1 MDDLFANDERIFS
14 DEDLLLGNADEA
26 WNCDGCPPPVFNLPP
41 PPRPPWLEDL
51 DDCGSKGSITL
62 SEMLSSVESCDNTI
76 IRDSHTLFEDTFH
89 SVAVIVVSAIVLVMV
104 VLVAAIMI
112 FKWVNQLLSLLM
124 QL

>member
-62 SEMLSSVESCDNTI
+62 SGVSLTVNEASESTFGVNLI
-76 IRDSHTLFEDTFH
+76 PHTLAATNLKDLASGALNGLAFDPLRRH
-89 SVAVIVVSAIVLVMV
+89 SGT
-104 VLVAAIMI
+104 
-112 FKWVNQLLSLLM
+112 
-124 QL
+124 